1 MKMKVYIGYRNLT
14 SYIQANYGAGGN
26 PVNNDQ
32 RLTSVKDGLY
42 LLDFD
47 RMQYA
52 VSKER
57 AERFIDEVI
66 SASSGKHKGFFPMN
80 MKMMEKK
87 TNVAVVQ
94 IYEGYDC
101 YYYDFDE
108 EVLLQMLE
116 ALKNESGDPMDRRT
130 LINYCYPN
138 PVLPEGDFELKDITY
153 QKFYYDNTP
162 ISVIHPI
169 PDHLTSNYWVNDDGA
184 HVQIREDR
192 IRNIYDVPAELIPEI
207 KARVRELCKEPAE
220 AYVESGHWESYIKF
234 DDEEDRLFTDP
245 DKTIAILKDI
255 ASRSVFKEKEEVK
268 PDPMDACLATNQNS
282 SLINGFMG
290 MSMFQQQMQN
300 ATASSAQ
307 PAPQENNAVPAQA
320 STAATV
326 SLNTQKSLGEI
337 LTETWECMACGEKN
351 NKGKFCINCGSPKS
365 TEWVCPKCM
374 MTNKFGKFCSSCGTP
389 RMPSGFMG

>member
-1 MKMKVYIGYRNLT
+1 MT

-47 RMQYA
+47 RMHYA

-66 SASSGKHKGFFPMN
+66 SGSTGKHRGSFPMSIN
-80 MKMMEKK
+80 MMEGK
-87 TNVAVVQ
+87 TNVAVVE
-94 IYEGYDC
+94 ICEGFDRFH
-101 YYYDFDE
+101 YDFDE

-116 ALKNESGDPMDRRT
+116 TLKNESGEPMDRRA

-138 PVLPEGDFELKDITY
+138 PVLPEGDFELKNITY

-169 PDHLTSNYWVNDDGA
+169 PDPLTSYYWVNKDGA

-192 IRNIYDVPAELIPEI
+192 IKNRYDVPAELIPEI

-220 AYVESGHWESYIKF
+220 AYVESGNWEAYIKF
-234 DDEEDRLFTDP
+234 DDEDDRLFTDP

-268 PDPMDACLATNQNS
+268 RDPMEAVAVNPNS
-282 SLINGFMG
+282 SGLSGFMG

-300 ATASSAQ
+300 TTAS
-307 PAPQENNAVPAQA
+307 PAPAQA
-320 STAATV
+320 SAAATV
-326 SLNTQKSLGEI
+326 STNAQESLGEI
-337 LTETWECMACGEKN
+337 LTETWECMCCGEKN
-351 NKGKFCINCGSPKS
+351 NKGKFCINCGSPNS

>member
-1 MKMKVYIGYRNLT
+1 MTVYIGYRNLT

-47 RMQYA
+47 RMHYA
-52 VSKER
+52 VSKES

-66 SASSGKHKGFFPMN
+66 SGSTGKHKGSFPMSIN
-80 MKMMEKK
+80 MMEGK
-87 TNVAVVQ
+87 TNVAVVE
-94 IYEGYDC
+94 ICEGFDRFH
-101 YYYDFDE
+101 YDFDE

-116 ALKNESGDPMDRRT
+116 TLKNESGEPMDRRA

-138 PVLPEGDFELKDITY
+138 PVLPEGDFELKNITY

-169 PDHLTSNYWVNDDGA
+169 PDHLTSYYWVNKDGA

-192 IRNIYDVPAELIPEI
+192 IKNRYDVPAELIPEI

-220 AYVESGHWESYIKF
+220 AYVESGHWEAYIKF
-234 DDEEDRLFTDP
+234 DDEKDRLFTDP

-268 PDPMDACLATNQNS
+268 RDPMEAVAVNPNS
-282 SLINGFMG
+282 SGLSGFMG

-300 ATASSAQ
+300 TTAS
-307 PAPQENNAVPAQA
+307 PAPAQA
-320 STAATV
+320 SAAATV
-326 SLNTQKSLGEI
+326 SSNAQKSLGEI
-337 LTETWECMACGEKN
+337 LTETWECMCCGEKN
-351 NKGKFCINCGSPKS
+351 NKGKFCINCGSPNS

>member
-1 MKMKVYIGYRNLT
+1 MT
-14 SYIQANYGAGGN
+14 SYIQANYGTGGN

-47 RMQYA
+47 RMHYA

-66 SASSGKHKGFFPMN
+66 SGSTGKHRGSFPMSIN
-80 MKMMEKK
+80 MMEGK
-87 TNVAVVQ
+87 TNVAVVE
-94 IYEGYDC
+94 ICEGFDRFH
-101 YYYDFDE
+101 YDFDE

-116 ALKNESGDPMDRRT
+116 TLKNESGEPMDRRA

-169 PDHLTSNYWVNDDGA
+169 PDHLTSYYWVNKDGA

-192 IRNIYDVPAELIPEI
+192 IKNRYDVPAELIPEI

-220 AYVESGHWESYIKF
+220 AYVESGHWEAYIKF
-234 DDEEDRLFTDP
+234 DDEDDRLFTDP

-268 PDPMDACLATNQNS
+268 RDPMEAVAVNPNS
-282 SLINGFMG
+282 SGLSGFMG

-300 ATASSAQ
+300 TTASPASAQ
-307 PAPQENNAVPAQA
+307 VN
-320 STAATV
+320 TAATE
-326 SLNTQKSLGEI
+326 SSNAQKSLGEI
-337 LTETWECMACGEKN
+337 LTETWECMTCGEKN
-351 NKGKFCINCGSPKS
+351 NKGKFCINCGSPNS

>member
-1 MKMKVYIGYRNLT
+1 MRVYIAYRNLK
-14 SYIQANYGAGGN
+14 SYIDLNYGAGGN

-42 LLDFD
+42 LLEFSG
-47 RMQYA
+47 MHYA

-57 AERFIDEVI
+57 AERFINEVI
-66 SASSGKHKGFFPMN
+66 SGSTGKHKGSFPMSIN
-80 MKMMEKK
+80 MMHERE
-87 TNVAVVQ
+87 NVAVVE
-94 IYEGYDC
+94 ICEGYDR
-101 YYYDFDE
+101 YHYDFDE

-116 ALKNESGDPMDRRT
+116 TLKNESGEPMDRRA

-162 ISVIHPI
+162 ISVIHTI
-169 PDHLTSNYWVNDDGA
+169 PDHLTSYYWVNKDGA
-184 HVQIREDR
+184 HVQIREDSVK
-192 IRNIYDVPAELIPEI
+192 NIYDVPAELIPEI

-220 AYVESGHWESYIKF
+220 AYVESGHWEAYIKF
-234 DDEEDRLFTDP
+234 DDEDDRLFTDP

-268 PDPMDACLATNQNS
+268 RDPMEAVAVNPNS
-282 SLINGFMG
+282 SGLSGFMG

-300 ATASSAQ
+300 TTAS
-307 PAPQENNAVPAQA
+307 PAPAQA
-320 STAATV
+320 SAAATV
-326 SLNTQKSLGEI
+326 SSNAQKSLGEI
-337 LTETWECMACGEKN
+337 LTETWECMTCGEKN
-351 NKGKFCINCGSPKS
+351 NKGKFCINCGSPNS

-374 MTNKFGKFCSSCGTP
+374 MTNKLGKFCSSCGTP